1 MTDRQG
7 EEGVREHDG
16 LQALLAVSEANE
28 PAPRVAADAVK
39 SLSSGGYSEAEVFE
53 LVVPKRT
60 LARRQ
65 ARHEP
70 LTVEE
75 TDKAVRLARIAD
87 LAHRVFGDPDKA
99 HRWLRKPKR
108 SLNGAPPLAFL
119 ASEAGARMVEQ
130 MLHRID
136 HGMFG

>member
-1 MTDRQG
+1 MAAREATKARRAEGLGTLLGLG
-7 EEGVREHDG
+7 EAGG
-16 LQALLAVSEANE
+16 
-28 PAPRVAADAVK
+28 PAPRAAPEVVRSLAAGGFSDA
-39 SLSSGGYSEAEVFE
+39 EIFA

-65 ARHEP
+65 ARQER

-75 TDKAVRLARIAD
+75 TDKAVRLARVAD
-87 LAHRVFGDPDKA
+87 LARRVFGDEIKA

-108 SLNGAPPLAFL
+108 DLDGVAPLAFL
-119 ASEAGARMVEQ
+119 ASEAGARTVEA

-136 HGMFG
+136 DGMFG